1 MYRQTS
7 DLCHSVKGGV
17 AITTNTRTKRQNAQA
32 ERSRRTRSRI
42 VAAATALFL
51 RDGYVQTTMS
61 AIAEEAG
68 VAYQTLYISYRG
80 KVALLAT
87 AFDIAV
93 AGDDEPVPVLD
104 RGWRQ
109 QLRDEPEGSGALRI
123 FIDVS
128 QQIIERV
135 HPLYAA
141 MVAAS
146 ADPDVAAELARN
158 KALRYETYTTA
169 MRDIALKPGFNPHL
183 SVERASQI
191 LYAIASEET
200 YGLLVAENH
209 WSPHEWTRWVTRTAT
224 TELFPPGTTTSQDN
238 ERERAGHARFSATA
252 R

>member
-1 MYRQTS
+1 MYRETS
-7 DLCHSVKGGV
+7 DLDHSVKGGV
-17 AITTNTRTKRQNAQA
+17 TITTSARTRRQTAQA
-32 ERSRRTRSRI
+32 ERSRQTRSRI
-42 VAAATALFL
+42 VTAATTLFL

-68 VAYQTLYISYRG
+68 VAYQTLYISFKG

-109 QLRDEPEGSGALRI
+109 QLRDEPDGPRALRV
-123 FIDVS
+123 FIDVA

-158 KALRYETYTTA
+158 KAMRYQTYTEA
-169 MRDIALKPGFNPHL
+169 MRDIALKPGFNPYL
-183 SVERASQI
+183 DVERASQI
-191 LYAIASEET
+191 LYATASEET
-200 YGLLVAENH
+200 YGLLVTENH
-209 WSPHEWTRWVTRTAT
+209 WSPNEWLRWVTRTNT
-224 TELFPPGTTTSQDN
+224 TELFPPATTTAQDY
-238 ERERAGHARFSATA
+238 RQERAGHATAT
-252 R
+252 